1 MVFPLDGTSPS
12 EWKGVV
18 VVITR
23 RPVTGMSN
31 VANYSKAVV
40 LVVIRI
46 HFETFS
52 GQRRTGERA
61 PVGGT

>member
-1 MVFPLDGTSPS
+1 
-12 EWKGVV
+12 
-18 VVITR
+18 
-23 RPVTGMSN
+23 MSN
-31 VANYSKAVV
+31 AANYSKAVV

-61 PVGGT
+61 PVGGYIDTAYAPLRRLSGLKNGKIHEVSQ